1 MKESLGMRERGAIQ
15 ELPSRR
21 ILRTGGRGLGGP
33 TGPPISKSTLLNGI
47 LGLQTIG

>member
-1 MKESLGMRERGAIQ
+1 MKESLGMSERSAIQ

-33 TGPPISKSTLLNGI
+33 SGCPICKSTVLNGI